1 MVSYGIEW
9 KQSARKEL
17 KKLAKAA
24 IPEILEAVAALA
36 ENPRPKGSK
45 RLQGSEYTYRIR
57 VGDYRVVYSIYSN
70 VMVIEITTVGH
81 RKDVYRRFT

>member
-24 IPEILEAVAALA
+24 IPEILEGVAALA

-45 RLQGSEYTYRIR
+45 RLQGSA
-57 VGDYRVVYSIYSN
+57 
-70 VMVIEITTVGH
+70 
-81 RKDVYRRFT
+81 